1 MLTEEDSNKLISK
14 IKIYNGSR
22 VIDVMNDIEAGLGAI
37 VAFFINR
44 DSKRMNEIRDN
55 VLIKMKQTDSNGIM
69 EMLMEASITMTVM
82 GMKLKDEMKEE
93 QL

>member
-69 EMLMEASITMTVM
+69 EMLMEASITMTIM
-82 GMKLKDEMKEE
+82 GMKLKDEAKEE